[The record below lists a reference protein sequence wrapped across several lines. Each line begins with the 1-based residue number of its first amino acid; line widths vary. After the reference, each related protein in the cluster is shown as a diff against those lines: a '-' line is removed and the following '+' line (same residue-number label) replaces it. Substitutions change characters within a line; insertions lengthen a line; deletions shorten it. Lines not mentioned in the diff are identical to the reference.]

1 MPDYC
6 YALVEFERWDPELRA
21 RLAAAGI
28 TPWRAED
35 AVAYSR
41 FPTSMTVRVAAGD
54 EREAMTRLTV
64 ELPLRAHG
72 VSPGAGMPAAPGE
85 DALVRSLVAE
95 ARAQAR
101 PAA

>member
-21 RLAAAGI
+21 RLAQVGI

-41 FPTSMTVRVAAGD
+41 FPTSMTVRVTASD
-54 EREAMTRLTV
+54 EREGMTRLTT
-64 ELPLRAHG
+64 ELPLTAQ
-72 VSPGAGMPAAPGE
+72 VISPVAAMPAEPGE
-85 DALVRSLVAE
+85 DALVRSLVAD
-95 ARAQAR
+95 ARR
-101 PAA
+101 AA

>member
-21 RLAAAGI
+21 RLAQAGI

-41 FPTSMTVRVAAGD
+41 FPTSLTVRVTASD
-54 EREAMTRLTV
+54 EREAMTRLSI
-64 ELPLRAHG
+64 ELPLTAQV
-72 VSPGAGMPAAPGE
+72 VSPVAAMPAEPGE
-85 DALVRSLVAE
+85 DALVRSLVAS
-95 ARAQAR
+95 ARC
-101 PAA
+101 AA

>member
-21 RLAAAGI
+21 RLAKAGI

-41 FPTSMTVRVAAGD
+41 FPTSMTVRIMAAD
-54 EREAMTRLTV
+54 ERAAMNRLTD
-64 ELPLRAHG
+64 ELPLSAQ
-72 VSPGAGMPAAPGE
+72 VISPVAAMPASPGE
-85 DALVRSLVAE
+85 EELVRSLVA
-95 ARAQAR
+95 
-101 PAA
+101 

>member
-21 RLAAAGI
+21 RLASCGI

-41 FPTSMTVRVAAGD
+41 FPTSMTVRIASRD
-54 EREAMTRLTV
+54 EREAMTRLTID
-64 ELPLRAHG
+64 LPLSAQII
-72 VSPGAGMPAAPGE
+72 SPVAAMPAEPGE
-85 DALVRSLVAE
+85 EALVRSLVAD
-95 ARAQAR
+95 ARR
-101 PAA
+101 AA

>member
-1 MPDYC
+1 MPSYC

-21 RLAAAGI
+21 RLAQAGI

-54 EREAMTRLTV
+54 ERAAMARLAND
-64 ELPLRAHG
+64 LP
-72 VSPGAGMPAAPGE
+72 VSAQVISPVAAMPAEPGE
-85 DALVRSLVAE
+85 EALVRTLVAD
-95 ARAQAR
+95 ARAER
-101 PAA
+101 HRAA

>member
-28 TPWRAED
+28 TPWRAQD

-54 EREAMTRLTV
+54 EREGMTRLSI
-64 ELPLRAHG
+64 ELPLGAQ
-72 VSPGAGMPAAPGE
+72 VISPGAAMPAEPGE
-85 DALVRSLVAE
+85 EALVRSLVAE
-95 ARAQAR
+95 ARR
-101 PAA
+101 AA

>member
-1 MPDYC
+1 MSDYC
-6 YALVEFERWDPELRA
+6 YALVESERGAPEVRA
-21 RLAAAGI
+21 RLAQAGI

-41 FPTSMTVRVAAGD
+41 FPTSMTVRVAAKD

-64 ELPLRAHG
+64 ELPLSAHV
-72 VSPGAGMPAAPGE
+72 VSPVAAMPAAPGE

-95 ARAQAR
+95 ARAQDR

>member
-21 RLAAAGI
+21 RLAQAGI

-41 FPTSMTVRVAAGD
+41 FPTSMTIRVAAAD
-54 EREAMTRLTV
+54 ERDAMTRLSI
-64 ELPLRAHG
+64 ELPLSAQ
-72 VSPGAGMPAAPGE
+72 VISPVAAMPAAPDE
-85 DALVRSLVAE
+85 EALVRTLVAD
-95 ARAQAR
+95 ARR
-101 PAA
+101 AA